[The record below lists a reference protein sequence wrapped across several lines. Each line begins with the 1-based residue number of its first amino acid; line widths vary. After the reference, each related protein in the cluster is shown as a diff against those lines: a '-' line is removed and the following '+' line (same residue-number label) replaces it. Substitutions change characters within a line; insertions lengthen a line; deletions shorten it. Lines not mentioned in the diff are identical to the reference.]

1 MRNVVQV
8 ALGFATVLFTAGIAS
23 TADAPKK
30 GEAADAHHAHFDK
43 CATACSDCQRAC
55 DSCAAHCAKM
65 LSDGKKEHLKTL
77 QTCQD
82 CASHCA
88 AAASI
93 VARNGPFSDLICKAC
108 AEACARCGKECEKF
122 SDDTHMKKCVDE
134 CKKCETACRDMLSHV
149 PSANKDKDK

>member
-1 MRNVVQV
+1 MRNLVLV

-30 GEAADAHHAHFDK
+30 VEADVHHAPFDK

-65 LSDGKKEHLKTL
+65 LSDGKKEHHKTL

-82 CASHCA
+82 CATHCA
-88 AAASI
+88 AAAAI

-108 AEACARCGKECEKF
+108 AEACARCGKECEKTGHF
-122 SDDTHMKKCVDE
+122 FTLRNLTFATILFQSKLGDLFTEVV
-134 CKKCETACRDMLSHV
+134 A
-149 PSANKDKDK
+149 